1 MRHVHL
7 FLQTDQI
14 GCHGEERSDEGVS
27 KKRGCHACM
36 PEHDRHCL
44 RINTGSS
51 LCRHAFQTRNNKM
64 KFILIFIVILSTL
77 FHLPSRS
84 ESASQEAIDSLT
96 AKLEAWEVSEAWG
109 EVNRLL
115 AEEPDDPK
123 LLELASHIAFHQGDY
138 QEASKLMKQ
147 ALGRGG
153 EDEKRKAFAS
163 FIEETFT
170 LVSSFKRVEGSHFV
184 IRLDE
189 KQDDILTDYLV
200 DSLEK
205 TYLVMAQ
212 QYGFQPPEKI
222 RIEVFPNAK
231 AFYLATTLSVRDI
244 EVTGAVGIAQF
255 NKLMVLSPRAL
266 VHGYRWLDAIS
277 HEYMHYLIFKL
288 TKNKAPIWF
297 HEGMAKYEET
307 RWRKGPSY
315 LSSFYQTLLARA
327 LSEGKLI
334 RFEQMEPSLV
344 NLENPE
350 DVQLAYA
357 EAASAIEFIFAKS
370 GYEGLQ
376 KVMKQMAST
385 NQKGAGEA
393 IQEVLGL
400 SFSKFEETWKGFLS
414 SKGYR
419 MIAGVHGHRY
429 KIKEGKYDEERM
441 DTEEIKSLVAKN
453 KAHLGDLL
461 KERGRMEAAALE
473 YRRALEESPDSVT
486 IMRKLSSALRT
497 MARDEEALE
506 LLKRAKDISSDHP
519 SIFTALGQ
527 TYLKLKRMK
536 EAKDSFGEAIQI
548 NPFDPEA
555 HLGLATACEM
565 LGERTSA
572 FKEREIAS
580 KIIRR

>member
-1 MRHVHL
+1 MRRKAIVFI
-7 FLQTDQI
+7 FL
-14 GCHGEERSDEGVS
+14 
-27 KKRGCHACM
+27 
-36 PEHDRHCL
+36 
-44 RINTGSS
+44 
-51 LCRHAFQTRNNKM
+51 
-64 KFILIFIVILSTL
+64 VII
-77 FHLPSRS
+77 LPSVGRT
-84 ESASQEAIDSLT
+84 APKEAIDSPT
-96 AKLEAWEVSEAWG
+96 AKLEAWDVSEAWR

-115 AEEPDDPK
+115 GDEPNDPK

-163 FIEETFT
+163 FIEET
-170 LVSSFKRVEGSHFV
+170 LGVLSSFKRVESPHF
-184 IRLDE
+184 IISLDE
-189 KQDDILTDYLV
+189 KQDGILTDYLI

-205 TYLVMAQ
+205 TYQVMAQ
-212 QYGFQPPEKI
+212 QYGFQPSEKI
-222 RIEVFPNAK
+222 RIEVFPNAR

-255 NKLMVLSPRAL
+255 NKLMMLSPRAL

-277 HEYMHYLIFKL
+277 HEYMHYLIFKM

-307 RWRKGPSY
+307 RWRNGPSY

-327 LSEGKLI
+327 LSQGKLI

-344 NLENPE
+344 QLENPE

-357 EAASAIEFIFAKS
+357 EAASAIEFILMKS
-370 GYEGLQ
+370 GYGGLQ
-376 KVMKQMAST
+376 KVMGQMAST
-385 NQKGAGEA
+385 DQKGGGEA

-400 SFSKFEETWKGFLS
+400 PFPQFEENWRGFLS
-414 SKGYR
+414 AKGYKE
-419 MIAGVHGHRY
+419 IAGVHGHRY

-461 KERGRMEAAALE
+461 KERGRIEAAVLE
-473 YRRALEESPDSVT
+473 YRRALEESRDSVT
-486 IMRKLSSALRT
+486 IMKKLSSALTT
-497 MARDEEALE
+497 MARYDEALQ

-527 TYLKLKRMK
+527 TYLKLKNLK
-536 EAKDSFGEAIQI
+536 EARDAFQEAIQI

-555 HLGLATACEM
+555 HMGLASAYEM
-565 LGERTSA
+565 LGERVLASR
-572 FKEREIAS
+572 EREIVN
-580 KIIRR
+580 KIIQR

>member
-1 MRHVHL
+1 MR
-7 FLQTDQI
+7 
-14 GCHGEERSDEGVS
+14 
-27 KKRGCHACM
+27 
-36 PEHDRHCL
+36 
-44 RINTGSS
+44 RI
-51 LCRHAFQTRNNKM
+51 A
-64 KFILIFIVILSTL
+64 IVLIFIFI
-77 FHLPSRS
+77 LPSLGWT
-84 ESASQEAIDSLT
+84 ASQEAIDSIT
-96 AKLEAWEVSEAWG
+96 MKLEAWEVSEAWR
-109 EVNRLL
+109 EVTHLL
-115 AEEPDDPK
+115 VDEPNDPK
-123 LLELASHIAFHQGDY
+123 LLELASHIAFQNGDY

-153 EDEKRKAFAS
+153 EDEKKKAFSS
-163 FIEETFT
+163 FIEET
-170 LVSSFKRVEGSHFV
+170 LGVLLSFKRVESSHFV
-184 IRLDE
+184 ISFDE
-189 KQDDILTDYLV
+189 KQDDILAGYLI

-205 TYLVMAQ
+205 TYRVMAQ
-212 QYGFQPPEKI
+212 QYGFLPGEKI

-231 AFYLATTLSVRDI
+231 AFYLATTLSARDI
-244 EVTGAVGIAQF
+244 EVTGAVGITQF
-255 NKLMVLSPRAL
+255 NKLMMLSPRAL
-266 VHGYRWLDAIS
+266 IHGYRWLDAIS

-315 LSSFYQTLLARA
+315 LSPFYQTLLARA

-344 NLENPE
+344 RLENPE

-357 EAASAIEFIFAKS
+357 EAASAIEFILLKS

-376 KVMKQMAST
+376 KVLRQMAST
-385 NQKGAGEA
+385 NQKGAAEA

-400 SFSKFEETWKGFLS
+400 SFSEFEENWKGFLS
-414 SKGYR
+414 SKGFQE
-419 MIAGVHGHRY
+419 IAGVQGHHY

-461 KERGRMEAAALE
+461 KERGRMEAAVLE
-473 YRRALEESPDSVT
+473 YRRALGESRNSVT
-486 IMRKLSSALRT
+486 IMRKLSSALAI

-506 LLKRAKDISSDHP
+506 LLKRAKDVSPDHP

-536 EAKDSFGEAIQI
+536 EASDSFQEAIQI

-555 HLGLATACEM
+555 HVGLARAYET
-565 LGERTSA
+565 LGEKTSA
-572 FKEREIAS
+572 SKEREIAN
-580 KIIRR
+580 KIIQR

>member
-1 MRHVHL
+1 MR
-7 FLQTDQI
+7 
-14 GCHGEERSDEGVS
+14 
-27 KKRGCHACM
+27 
-36 PEHDRHCL
+36 
-44 RINTGSS
+44 RIAVG
-51 LCRHAFQTRNNKM
+51 LIPIIII
-64 KFILIFIVILSTL
+64 FIL
-77 FHLPSRS
+77 PSLGRPVS
-84 ESASQEAIDSLT
+84 LEAIDSLT
-96 AKLEAWEVSEAWG
+96 AKLEAWEVSEAWE
-109 EVNRLL
+109 EVRRLL
-115 AEEPDDPK
+115 ADEPNDPK
-123 LLELASHIAFHQGDY
+123 LLELASHIAFYKGGY

-147 ALGRGG
+147 ALEQGG

-163 FIEETFT
+163 FVEDT
-170 LVSSFKRVEGSHFV
+170 LGVLSSFKRVESSHF
-184 IRLDE
+184 IISLDE

-205 TYLVMAQ
+205 TYQVMALR
-212 QYGFQPPEKI
+212 YGFQPSEKI
-222 RIEVFPNAK
+222 RIEVYPNAR

-255 NKLMVLSPRAL
+255 NKLMMLSPRAL

-307 RWRKGPSY
+307 RWRNGPSY

-327 LSEGKLI
+327 LLEGSLI

-344 NLENPE
+344 NLKNPE

-357 EAASAIEFIFAKS
+357 EAASAIEFILMKS
-370 GYEGLQ
+370 GYAGLQ
-376 KVMKQMAST
+376 KVMKQMTST

-393 IQEVLGL
+393 IQEVLGHP
-400 SFSKFEETWKGFLS
+400 FSEFEETWKEFLS
-414 SKGYR
+414 SKGYQE
-419 MIAGVHGHRY
+419 IAGVHGHRY

-453 KAHLGDLL
+453 KTHLGDLL
-461 KERGRMEAAALE
+461 KERGRMEAAVLE
-473 YRRALEESPDSVT
+473 YRRALEESRDSVT
-486 IMRKLSSALRT
+486 IMKKLSSAFRM

-519 SIFTALGQ
+519 GIFTALGQ
-527 TYLKLKRMK
+527 TYLELKRMK
-536 EAKDSFGEAIQI
+536 EAKDSFQEAIQI

-555 HLGLATACEM
+555 HAGLAKAYEAI
-565 LGERTSA
+565 GERTSA
-572 FKEREIAS
+572 SKEREMA
-580 KIIRR
+580 RRLLQ

>member
-1 MRHVHL
+1 MRRIAIVFI
-7 FLQTDQI
+7 FL
-14 GCHGEERSDEGVS
+14 
-27 KKRGCHACM
+27 
-36 PEHDRHCL
+36 
-44 RINTGSS
+44 
-51 LCRHAFQTRNNKM
+51 
-64 KFILIFIVILSTL
+64 VII
-77 FHLPSRS
+77 LPSAGRT
-84 ESASQEAIDSLT
+84 ASQEAIDSLT
-96 AKLEAWEVSEAWG
+96 AKLEAWEVSEALR
-109 EVNRLL
+109 EVKRLL
-115 AEEPDDPK
+115 ADEPNEPK
-123 LLELASHIAFHQGDY
+123 LLELASHVAFHEGDY
-138 QEASKLMKQ
+138 QEASKWMKQ
-147 ALGRGG
+147 ALEQGG

-163 FIEETFT
+163 FIEETIT
-170 LVSSFKRVEGSHFV
+170 LVSSFKRVESSHFV
-184 IRLDE
+184 ISLDE
-189 KQDDILTDYLV
+189 KQDDILTDYLI

-205 TYLVMAQ
+205 TYQVMARH
-212 QYGFQPPEKI
+212 YGFQPLEKI
-222 RIEVFPNAK
+222 RIEVYPNAK

-255 NKLMVLSPRAL
+255 NKLMILSPRAL

-307 RWRKGPSY
+307 RWRNGPSY

-344 NLENPE
+344 KLENPE

-357 EAASAIEFIFAKS
+357 EAASAIEFILMKS
-370 GYEGLQ
+370 GYDGLQ

-393 IQEVLGL
+393 IQEVLGFP
-400 SFSKFEETWKGFLS
+400 FSEFEESWKGFLS
-414 SKGYR
+414 SKGYKE
-419 MIAGVHGHRY
+419 IAGVHGHRY
-429 KIKEGKYDEERM
+429 KIREGKYDEERM

-461 KERGRMEAAALE
+461 KERGRMEAAVLE
-473 YRRALEESPDSVT
+473 YRRALGESRDSVT
-486 IMRKLSSALRT
+486 IMKKLSSALTT
-497 MARDEEALE
+497 MARYEEALE
-506 LLKRAKDISSDHP
+506 LLRRAKDISSDHP

-536 EAKDSFGEAIQI
+536 EARDSFQEAIQI

-555 HLGLATACEM
+555 HMGLATAYET
-565 LGERTSA
+565 LGERSSA
-572 FKEREIAS
+572 SKEREIA
-580 KIIRR
+580 RRLMQ

>member
-1 MRHVHL
+1 MRRIAIVFI
-7 FLQTDQI
+7 FL
-14 GCHGEERSDEGVS
+14 
-27 KKRGCHACM
+27 
-36 PEHDRHCL
+36 
-44 RINTGSS
+44 
-51 LCRHAFQTRNNKM
+51 
-64 KFILIFIVILSTL
+64 VII
-77 FHLPSRS
+77 LPSAGRT
-84 ESASQEAIDSLT
+84 ASQEAIASLA
-96 AKLEAWEVSEAWG
+96 AKLEAWDVSEART
-109 EVNRLL
+109 EVKELL
-115 AEEPDDPK
+115 ADGPSDPK
-123 LLELASHIAFHQGDY
+123 LLELASHIAFHNGDY
-138 QEASKLMKQ
+138 QEASKLIKQ
-147 ALGRGG
+147 ALGQGG

-163 FIEETFT
+163 FIEDT
-170 LVSSFKRVEGSHFV
+170 LSVVSSFKKVESSHFL
-184 IRLDE
+184 ISLDE
-189 KQDDILTDYLV
+189 KQDGILTDYLI

-205 TYLVMAQ
+205 TYQAMAQ

-231 AFYLATTLSVRDI
+231 AFYLVTTLSVRDI

-255 NKLMVLSPRAL
+255 NKLMMLSPRAL

-307 RWRKGPSY
+307 RWRNGPSY
-315 LSSFYQTLLARA
+315 LSPFYQTLLARA
-327 LSEGKLI
+327 LSESKLI

-344 NLENPE
+344 KLENPE

-357 EAASAIEFIFAKS
+357 EAASAIEFILMKS
-370 GYEGLQ
+370 GYDGLQ

-400 SFSKFEETWKGFLS
+400 PFSEFEETWKGFLS

-419 MIAGVHGHRY
+419 EIAGVHGHRY

-461 KERGRMEAAALE
+461 KERRRMEAAVLE
-473 YRRALEESPDSVT
+473 YRRALEESRDSVT
-486 IMRKLSSALRT
+486 IMKKLSSALTT
-497 MARDEEALE
+497 MARYEEALE
-506 LLKRAKDISSDHP
+506 LLQRAKDISSDHP

-527 TYLKLKRMK
+527 IYLKLKSTK
-536 EAKDSFGEAIQI
+536 EARDSFQEAIQI
-548 NPFDPEA
+548 NPFNPEA
-555 HLGLATACEM
+555 HMGLATVYET
-565 LGERTSA
+565 LGEKGSA
-572 FKEREIAS
+572 SREREIAN
-580 KIIRR
+580 KVIQR

>member
-1 MRHVHL
+1 MR
-7 FLQTDQI
+7 
-14 GCHGEERSDEGVS
+14 
-27 KKRGCHACM
+27 
-36 PEHDRHCL
+36 
-44 RINTGSS
+44 RI
-51 LCRHAFQTRNNKM
+51 A
-64 KFILIFIVILSTL
+64 IVLIFIFI
-77 FHLPSRS
+77 LPSLGWT
-84 ESASQEAIDSLT
+84 ASQEAIDSLT
-96 AKLEAWEVSEAWG
+96 VKLEAWEVSEAWR
-109 EVNRLL
+109 EVTRLL
-115 AEEPDDPK
+115 VDEPNDPK
-123 LLELASHIAFHQGDY
+123 LLELASHIAFQNGDY

-153 EDEKRKAFAS
+153 EDEKKKVFSS
-163 FIEETFT
+163 FIEET
-170 LVSSFKRVEGSHFV
+170 LGVLSSFKRVESSHFV
-184 IRLDE
+184 VSLDE
-189 KQDDILTDYLV
+189 KQDDILAGYLI

-205 TYLVMAQ
+205 TYRVMAQ
-212 QYGFQPPEKI
+212 QYGFQPVEKI
-222 RIEVFPNAK
+222 RIEVFPDAK

-244 EVTGAVGIAQF
+244 EVTGAVGITQL
-255 NKLMVLSPRAL
+255 NKLMMLSPRAL
-266 VHGYRWLDAIS
+266 IHGYRWLDAIS

-315 LSSFYQTLLARA
+315 LSPFYQTLLARA

-344 NLENPE
+344 RLENPE

-357 EAASAIEFIFAKS
+357 EAASAIEFILLKS

-376 KVMKQMAST
+376 KVLRQMAST
-385 NQKGAGEA
+385 NQKGAAEA

-400 SFSKFEETWKGFLS
+400 SFSEFEENWKGFLS
-414 SKGYR
+414 SKGFQE
-419 MIAGVHGHRY
+419 IAGVQGHHY

-461 KERGRMEAAALE
+461 KERGRMEAAVLE
-473 YRRALEESPDSVT
+473 YRRALGESRNSVT
-486 IMRKLSSALRT
+486 IMRKLSSALAI

-506 LLKRAKDISSDHP
+506 LLKRAKEISPDLP

-536 EAKDSFGEAIQI
+536 EASDSFQEAIQI

-555 HLGLATACEM
+555 HVGLARAYET
-565 LGERTSA
+565 LGEKTSA
-572 FKEREIAS
+572 SKEREIAN
-580 KIIRR
+580 KIIQR

>member
-1 MRHVHL
+1 MRRMHL
-7 FLQTDQI
+7 FGRTNQV
-14 GCHGEERSDEGVS
+14 GCHCEEQSDEAIS
-27 KKRGCHACM
+27 KKRDCHA
-36 PEHDRHCL
+36 
-44 RINTGSS
+44 IQ
-51 LCRHAFQTRNNKM
+51 ARNHNVKL
-64 KFILIFIVILSTL
+64 ILVFIVILSTL
-77 FHLPSRS
+77 FSFPSIS
-84 ESASQEAIDSLT
+84 GSASKEAIDSLT
-96 AKLEAWEVSEAWG
+96 AKLEAWDVSEAWR

-115 AEEPDDPK
+115 GDEPNDPK
-123 LLELASHIAFHQGDY
+123 LLELASHIAFHLGEY
-138 QEASKLMKQ
+138 QEALKLMKQ

-163 FIEETFT
+163 FIEET
-170 LVSSFKRVEGSHFV
+170 LGVLSSFKRVESSHF
-184 IRLDE
+184 IISLDE
-189 KQDDILTDYLV
+189 KQDGILTEYLI

-205 TYLVMAQ
+205 TYRVMAQ

-255 NKLMVLSPRAL
+255 NKLMMLSPRAL

-288 TKNKAPIWF
+288 TKNNAPIWF

-307 RWRKGPSY
+307 RWRNGPSY

-344 NLENPE
+344 RLENPE

-357 EAASAIEFIFAKS
+357 EAASAIEFILMRS

-376 KVMKQMAST
+376 KVMRQMASM

-400 SFSKFEETWKGFLS
+400 PFSEFEENWKGFLS
-414 SKGYR
+414 AKGYQE
-419 MIAGVHGHRY
+419 IVGVHGHRY

-441 DTEEIKSLVAKN
+441 DTEEMKSLVAKN

-461 KERGRMEAAALE
+461 KERGRMEAAVLE
-473 YRRALEESPDSVT
+473 YRRALEESRDSVT
-486 IMRKLSSALRT
+486 IMKKLSSALTT
-497 MARDEEALE
+497 MARYEESLE

-527 TYLKLKRMK
+527 TYLKLKSMK
-536 EAKDSFGEAIQI
+536 EARDSFQEAIQI

-555 HLGLATACEM
+555 HMGLATAYET
-565 LGERTSA
+565 LGERA
-572 FKEREIAS
+572 QAHKEREIA
-580 KIIRR
+580 RRLIQ

>member
-1 MRHVHL
+1 MRRIHWFVG
-7 FLQTDQI
+7 TDQI
-14 GCHGEERSDEGVS
+14 GCHCEEQSDEAIS
-27 KKRGCHACM
+27 NKRDC
-36 PEHDRHCL
+36 
-44 RINTGSS
+44 
-51 LCRHAFQTRNNKM
+51 HAFQARNDNVKL
-64 KFILIFIVILSTL
+64 ILVFIVILCTL
-77 FHLPSRS
+77 FNFPSIS
-84 ESASQEAIDSLT
+84 GSASQETIDSLT
-96 AKLEAWEVSEAWG
+96 MKLEAWEVSEAWR

-115 AEEPDDPK
+115 ADDPKDPK
-123 LLELASHIAFHQGDY
+123 LLELASHIAFQNGDY

-147 ALGRGG
+147 VLRQGG
-153 EDEKRKAFAS
+153 EDEKKKAFAS
-163 FIEETFT
+163 FIEET
-170 LVSSFKRVEGSHFV
+170 LGVLSSFKRVESSHFV
-184 IRLDE
+184 ISLDE
-189 KQDDILTDYLV
+189 KQDDILAGYLI

-205 TYLVMAQ
+205 TYQVMAQ
-212 QYGFQPPEKI
+212 QYGFQPLEKI

-255 NKLMVLSPRAL
+255 NKLMMLSPRAL

-344 NLENPE
+344 KLETPE

-357 EAASAIEFIFAKS
+357 EAASAIEFILMKS

-376 KVMKQMAST
+376 KVLRQMGST
-385 NQKGAGEA
+385 NQKGAAEA

-400 SFSKFEETWKGFLS
+400 PFSEFEEDWKGFLS
-414 SKGYR
+414 SKEYQE
-419 MIAGVHGHRY
+419 IAGVHGHRY

-461 KERGRMEAAALE
+461 KERGRMEAAVLE
-473 YRRALEESPDSVT
+473 YRRALGESRNSVT
-486 IMRKLSSALRT
+486 IMRKLSSALT
-497 MARDEEALE
+497 IMARDEEALE
-506 LLKRAKDISSDHP
+506 LLKRAKDLSPDHP
-519 SIFTALGQ
+519 GIFTALGQ
-527 TYLKLKRMK
+527 TYLKLKRVK
-536 EAKDSFGEAIQI
+536 EARDSFQESIQI

-555 HLGLATACEM
+555 HVGLATAYET
-565 LGERTSA
+565 LGEKTSA
-572 FKEREIAS
+572 SREREIAN
-580 KIIRR
+580 KIIQR

>member
-1 MRHVHL
+1 MRRIAIVFI
-7 FLQTDQI
+7 FL
-14 GCHGEERSDEGVS
+14 
-27 KKRGCHACM
+27 
-36 PEHDRHCL
+36 
-44 RINTGSS
+44 
-51 LCRHAFQTRNNKM
+51 
-64 KFILIFIVILSTL
+64 VII
-77 FHLPSRS
+77 LPSAGRT
-84 ESASQEAIDSLT
+84 ASQEAIDSLT
-96 AKLEAWEVSEAWG
+96 AKLEAWEVSEAWR
-109 EVNRLL
+109 EVKRLL
-115 AEEPDDPK
+115 ADEPNEPK
-123 LLELASHIAFHQGDY
+123 LLELASHVAFHKGDY
-138 QEASKLMKQ
+138 QEASKWMRQ
-147 ALGRGG
+147 ALEQGG

-163 FIEETFT
+163 FIEETMT
-170 LVSSFKRVEGSHFV
+170 LVSSFKRVESSHFV
-184 IRLDE
+184 ISLDE
-189 KQDDILTDYLV
+189 KQDDTLTDYLI

-205 TYLVMAQ
+205 TYQVMARH
-212 QYGFQPPEKI
+212 YGFQPLEKI
-222 RIEVFPNAK
+222 RIEVYPNAR

-255 NKLMVLSPRAL
+255 NKLMMLSPRAL

-277 HEYMHYLIFKL
+277 HEYMHYLIFEL

-307 RWRKGPSY
+307 RWRNGPSY

-344 NLENPE
+344 KLENPE

-357 EAASAIEFIFAKS
+357 EAASAIEFILMKS
-370 GYEGLQ
+370 GYDGLQ

-393 IQEVLGL
+393 IQEVLGFP
-400 SFSKFEETWKGFLS
+400 FSEFEESWKGFLS
-414 SKGYR
+414 SKGYKE
-419 MIAGVHGHRY
+419 IAGVHGHRY

-461 KERGRMEAAALE
+461 KERGRMEAAVLE
-473 YRRALEESPDSVT
+473 YRRALEESRDSVT
-486 IMRKLSSALRT
+486 IMKKLSSALTT
-497 MARDEEALE
+497 MSRYEEALE
-506 LLKRAKDISSDHP
+506 LLRRAKDISSDHP

-527 TYLKLKRMK
+527 TYLKLKSLK
-536 EAKDSFGEAIQI
+536 EARDSFQEAIQI

-555 HLGLATACEM
+555 HMGLAIAYEA

-572 FKEREIAS
+572 SKEREIA
-580 KIIRR
+580 RRLMQ